1 MSTTTDTGL
10 LTQHAG
16 GVLTLTLNRP
26 DTLNSLTAEVLDGIR
41 TGVESAADDP
51 EVRCIVINGAG
62 RAFSSGA
69 SLKDNRTFDPEP
81 LLLEHYNPAIM
92 AMQKVEKPILAS
104 IHGIAAGAGASLTLA
119 CDFRIWADDAR
130 MALLFTRI
138 GLVPDAG
145 ATYLLPRI
153 VGVARAAEMM
163 MLGDDVHAEQAL
175 EWGLAHRVVPSGDLG
190 AETSAF
196 AERLASLPRA
206 AGMVK
211 RLLRK
216 TMSLSLPEQMKL
228 EARMQAEAAATA
240 DFAEGVGAFLEKRPA
255 RFGGR

>member
-1 MSTTTDTGL
+1 MSTTTDTDL
-10 LTQHAG
+10 LTERSQ
-16 GVLTLTLNRP
+16 GVLKLTLNRP

-41 TGVESAADDP
+41 AAVEAAADDP
-51 EVRCIVINGAG
+51 EVRCIVLTGAG

-69 SLKDNRTFDPEP
+69 SLKDGRTFDPEP
-81 LLLEHYNPAIM
+81 LLLEHYNPTIM

-175 EWGLAHRVVPSGDLG
+175 EWGLAHRVVGAADLE
-190 AETSAF
+190 AETRAF
-196 AERLASLPRA
+196 ADRLASLPRA
-206 AGMVK
+206 SGMVK
-211 RLLRK
+211 RMLRK
-216 TMSLSLPEQMKL
+216 TMSLSLHEQMKL
-228 EARMQAEAAATA
+228 EARMQAEAGATA

-255 RFGGR
+255 RFSGR